1 MSSDQFENE
10 AASKRP
16 TVATDTDANDDTL
29 RQSDEEILQARRQSQ
44 PTELAPASVPG
55 YTILQGIGEGAY
67 GSVWLAEEQNTGKQ
81 VAIKFYSHRRGLD
94 WSLLNREVEKLSV
107 LYTSRNI
114 VRLIAVGWESDPP
127 YYVMEYLQN
136 GSLAGYLADGPLP
149 AREAVRIAKSVLVA
163 LVQAHGSGILH
174 CDLKPAN
181 VLLDV
186 DFEPRLCDFGQSRL
200 PYEQNPALGT
210 LFYMAPE
217 QAGTSSV
224 PDARWDVYALGALLY
239 QMLSGAPPFR
249 TPENDELV
257 RAAGNLDE
265 RLEVY
270 RKVLQD
276 GEYPASLRTIPGVDR
291 RLAEI
296 IERCLQIDPQKRY
309 PNAQAVLDELE
320 LRDRQRA
327 KRPLLALGIIGPGL
341 LLAATAPFI
350 YEAMSSALS
359 AAEGNLT
366 QRALESDAHAARILA
381 RSLQRELEDRTSVLE
396 QVARNEQLVAAI
408 ESAEAN
414 GWTDRKSLDQF
425 LNRQKETV
433 DERRGAQSRES
444 DSSWFFVA
452 ANGTQR
458 WRGPYSAD
466 TVDHSYRHR
475 NYFHGRSL
483 ADGSGEYPIKNIPDH
498 VEPISKPH
506 ICFPFVSQATRRYM
520 VAITVPVFDAT
531 GENVIGVL
539 GRTTHL
545 GQLLADYE
553 RHVVGQGTGEV
564 DRVVALIDARD
575 GELLDHPWMTPENL
589 KATGASEPLTVD
601 ASIGL
606 KLKQLITSNR
616 GGDAARGIDR
626 DAIYQDPVGKIDT
639 EEAEE
644 YGVDWLAAFSP
655 VGKTGWIAVVQE
667 RRREALQPIEV
678 MRGGMINNALMAM
691 VVAGGLI
698 VLLLYFVKRGL
709 SDRGLRLGTAIAAA
723 SRIHSGNARSA
734 GSERST
740 QR

>member
-1 MSSDQFENE
+1 MSSDKIENE
-10 AASKRP
+10 AASKLP
-16 TVATDTDANDDTL
+16 TATANTGANDDTL
-29 RQSDEEILQARRQSQ
+29 RQTDEEILRARRQSQ

-55 YTILQGIGEGAY
+55 YTILRSIGEGAY

-136 GSLAGYLADGPLP
+136 GSLAGYLADGSLP

-217 QAGTSSV
+217 QAGTAGV

-257 RAAGNLDE
+257 RAASNLEE
-265 RLEVY
+265 RLAVY

-276 GEYPASLRTIPGVDR
+276 GEYPASLRKIPGVDR

-350 YEAMSSALS
+350 YEAMSSALK

-396 QVARNEQLVAAI
+396 QVTKSEQLVAAI

-425 LNRQKETV
+425 LNQQKKVV
-433 DERRGAQSRES
+433 DERRGAQSREL

-466 TVDHSYRHR
+466 TVDHSYKHR
-475 NYFHGRSL
+475 NYFHGQAL
-483 ADGSGEYPIKNIPDH
+483 ADGSGEHPRDNVPDD
-498 VEPISKPH
+498 VKPISKPH
-506 ICFPFVSQATRRYM
+506 ICFPFVSQATKRYM
-520 VAITVPVFDAT
+520 VAITVPVFDAE

-564 DRVVALIDARD
+564 DRVVALINARD
-575 GELLDHPWMTPENL
+575 GKLLDHPWMTPENL
-589 KATGASEPLTVD
+589 KATGSSEPLTVD
-601 ASIGL
+601 ATLGM
-606 KLKQLITSNR
+606 KLKQLVTSNR
-616 GGDAARGIDR
+616 EGDAALGIDR
-626 DAIYQDPVGKIDT
+626 DAVYRDPVGKIS
-639 EEAEE
+639 AEE

-667 RRREALQPIEV
+667 RRREALLPIEV
-678 MRGGMINNALMAM
+678 MRGGMINNALMAL

>member
-1 MSSDQFENE
+1 MSSDHVENE
-10 AASKRP
+10 AVLKRSA
-16 TVATDTDANDDTL
+16 VAEPAGDDDTL
-29 RQSDEEILQARRQSQ
+29 RQTDEENQRARRQSQ

-55 YTILQGIGEGAY
+55 YTILRSIGEGAY

-181 VLLDV
+181 VLLDA

-217 QAGTSSV
+217 QAGTTEV
-224 PDARWDVYALGALLY
+224 PDARWDVYAMGALLY

-249 TPENDELV
+249 TPENDERV
-257 RAAGNLDE
+257 RSAGNLEE
-265 RLEVY
+265 RLAVY
-270 RKVLQD
+270 RKLLQD
-276 GEYPASLRTIPGVDR
+276 GEHPASLRKIPGVDR

-296 IERCLQIDPQKRY
+296 VERCLQIDPQKRY

-359 AAEGNLT
+359 VAEEHLT

-381 RSLQRELEDRTSVLE
+381 RSLQRELEDRTSILQ
-396 QVARNEQLVAAI
+396 QVAKDARLVAAI
-408 ESAEAN
+408 ESAQAN
-414 GWTDRKSLDQF
+414 GWTDRESLDQF
-425 LNRQKETV
+425 LDQQKNVV
-433 DERRGAQSRES
+433 DERRGAQSREL

-452 ANGTQR
+452 ANGIQR
-458 WRGPYSAD
+458 WRGPYSAN
-466 TVDHSYRHR
+466 TVDHIYKHR
-475 NYFHGRSL
+475 NYFHGRPL
-483 ADGSGEYPIKNIPDH
+483 ADGSGEYPRDNVPDD
-498 VEPISKPH
+498 VKPIDKPH
-506 ICFPFVSQATRRYM
+506 ICFPFVSQATDQYM
-520 VAITVPVFDAT
+520 VAITVPVFDAA
-531 GENVIGVL
+531 GENIIGVL

-553 RHVVGQGTGEV
+553 RHVVGEGTGEV

-589 KATGASEPLTVD
+589 KAADLSKPLTVD
-601 ASIGL
+601 AALGR
-606 KLKQLITSNR
+606 KLKRLVAANR
-616 GGDAARGIDR
+616 AGDAARGIDR
-626 DAIYQDPVGKIDT
+626 AAIYQDPVGNIADEK
-639 EEAEE
+639 AEE

-667 RRREALQPIEV
+667 RRREALLPIEV
-678 MRGGMINNALMAM
+678 VRGGMINNVLMAM

-709 SDRGLRLGTAIAAA
+709 SDRGLRLGTALAEAY
-723 SRIHSGNARSA
+723 RVHSSNARST